1 MKVIFLNDGNI
12 IEKYSEYF
20 SLQEVGQG
28 IYAAIAVEGLG
39 AMGNAGIIDM
49 GNFTVI
55 FDTFNIQQAA
65 EDLKQAAE
73 ELTGNKIRYV
83 INSHWH
89 GDHVRGN
96 QVFKDADII
105 ASGTTAQLINKLQLE
120 RIKNQKTFLPKL
132 YEDLK
137 SMKEKLKTE
146 TEKNAKERLEMD
158 ISFLT
163 EIGKSLETL
172 QLCPPTVTFDSR
184 LVIHGTKR
192 HIEILALG
200 TSHTEDDSIVYLPL
214 EKIAFM
220 ADVGSVNNHPMFE
233 HGNPEK
239 WAQVLKK
246 VRQMDI
252 DIIVPGHGNV
262 GQVME
267 LDKVIKYIEKVM
279 DITEDFINQ
288 GHSIDE
294 INSIEIPKEFLNW
307 KASQIFYQNINFLF
321 TKKI

>member
-1 MKVIFLNDGNI
+1 MKVVFLEVRNI
-12 IEKYSEYF
+12 IKNYSKYF
-20 SLQEVGQG
+20 NLQEVGQG

-65 EDLKQAAE
+65 EDLKHAAE

-96 QVFKDADII
+96 QVFKDVDII
-105 ASGTTAQLINKLQLE
+105 ASGTTAELINTLQSE
-120 RIKNQKTFLPKL
+120 RIKNQKAFLPNL

-137 SMKEKLKTE
+137 SMKGKLETE
-146 TEKNAKERLEMD
+146 TEKDAMERLEMD

-163 EIGKSLETL
+163 EIGKSLEAL
-172 QLCPPTVTFDSR
+172 ELCSPTITFDTR
-184 LVIHGTKR
+184 LVIYGTKR
-192 HIEILALG
+192 HIEILAMG
-200 TSHTEDDSIVYLPL
+200 TSHTKDDSIVYLPL
-214 EKIAFM
+214 ERIAFM

-239 WAQVLKK
+239 WVQVLKK
-246 VRQMDI
+246 VRKMDI

-262 GQVME
+262 GQATE
-267 LDKVIKYIEKVM
+267 LDTVIKYIEKVM

-288 GHSIDE
+288 GRCIED
-294 INSIEIPKEFLNW
+294 INSIKIPKEFSNW
-307 KASQIFYQNINFLF
+307 KASQIFYQNIKFLS
-321 TKKI
+321 KMKI

>member
-1 MKVIFLNDGNI
+1 MIFLNDGNI
-12 IEKYSEYF
+12 IKKYSEYF

-65 EDLKQAAE
+65 EDLKQASE

-146 TEKNAKERLEMD
+146 EEKSAKDRLEMD

-184 LVIHGTKR
+184 LVIYGTKR

-321 TKKI
+321 RKKI